1 MEWLPIGAASRRLG
15 VDPDTLRRWADSGR
29 LETFTTP
36 GGHRRFSS
44 LALERL
50 ASERSPTRERPSL
63 RQGASIGRLQS
74 AYQRR
79 YARPP
84 ATGLVSAMA
93 RDTADREGFREAGR
107 LLVEAL
113 VDVVDAASDVQRSD
127 AEARARQGT
136 LELARLLSARSIPVP
151 AAIEAF
157 ISARRP
163 FLAEIARI
171 ARSGNLTSAE
181 VAELYGRATALL
193 DGLVVIFAA
202 TAATRD
208 GEA

>member
-1 MEWLPIGAASRRLG
+1 MEWLPIGVASRRLG

-29 LETFTTP
+29 LESFTTP

-44 LALERL
+44 VALERL
-50 ASERSPTRERPSL
+50 ASQRSPSRERPSL
-63 RQGASIGRLQS
+63 RLGPSMGRIQN

-84 ATGLVSAMA
+84 ATGLVSIVG
-93 RDTADREGFREAGR
+93 RDQADREAFREAGR
-107 LLVEAL
+107 RLVEAL
-113 VDVVDAASDVQRSD
+113 VDVVDAGSD
-127 AEARARQGT
+127 AQRWEAEAQARQGT
-136 LELARLLSARSIPVP
+136 LELAGLLAARSVGLP

-171 ARSGNLTSAE
+171 GRGGNLTATE
-181 VAELYGRATALL
+181 VGELYERSTVLL
-193 DGLVVIFAA
+193 DRLVVIFAA
-202 TAATRD
+202 AAAARS